1 MSLAAKIATGGILAF
16 IGLLVLKMVIGLVG
30 MLAGFLAV
38 AVKIGLVVFAIWLV
52 MRLFRRPRSEL
63 A

>member
-1 MSLAAKIATGGILAF
+1 MSLAAKIATGGILAV

-30 MLAGFLAV
+30 LLAGFLAV
-38 AVKIGLVVFAIWLV
+38 AAKIGLIVLVVWLV

>member
-1 MSLAAKIATGGILAF
+1 MSLVAKVATGGILAV

-38 AVKIGLVVFAIWLV
+38 AVKIALVVFVIWLV
-52 MRLFRRPRSEL
+52 MRLFRRPRDEL